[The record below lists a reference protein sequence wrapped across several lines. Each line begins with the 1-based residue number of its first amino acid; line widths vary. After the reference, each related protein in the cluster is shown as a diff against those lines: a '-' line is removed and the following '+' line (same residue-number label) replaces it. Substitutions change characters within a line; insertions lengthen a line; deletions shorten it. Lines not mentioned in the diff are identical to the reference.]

1 MKKKHEQKVWY
12 YTHFIDEYNA
22 GTVHLNALE
31 SFAYLTLI
39 WEAHSKR
46 GHITL
51 ESLDGLYR
59 RNKHKFDSEEVMK
72 SIYDRV
78 LGEFWDFDET
88 HFTNKKVTSDMQ
100 VTKLHKEKSEKGADT
115 TNLKKMVDSDKR
127 LDEFRQLNK
136 MMPSKGNK
144 RLSETE
150 GLIKYCK
157 KLQEDK
163 RFTFQRLKQ
172 VIKSFDGRGDSYYPA
187 LSVIFNDTDGKFW
200 KVEQELS
207 EDDKR
212 LYVMKGEKWL
222 HENGYDWNGDLM
234 ERNKLLK
241 QHYKGDTI

>member
-1 MKKKHEQKVWY
+1 MKKQYEQKVWY

-22 GTVHLNALE
+22 STVHLSAQE

-46 GHITL
+46 GHISV
-51 ESLDGLYR
+51 ESLEGLYR
-59 RNKHKFDSEEVMK
+59 RNKHKFQSEVVMK
-72 SIYDRV
+72 SVYKGLLD
-78 LGEFWDFDET
+78 EFWDFDDT
-88 HFTNKKVTSDMQ
+88 YYTNKKVTSDMQ
-100 VTKLHKEKSEKGADT
+100 VTKLHKEKSSKGGKT
-115 TNLKKMVDSDKR
+115 TSLDKMVNSDKR
-127 LDEFRQLNK
+127 LDELRQLNK

-144 RLSETE
+144 RVSETE
-150 GLIKYCK
+150 GLVKYCK

-163 RFTFQRLKQ
+163 RFTFARIKQ
-172 VIKSFDGRGDSYYPA
+172 IIKSFDGRGDSYYPA
-187 LSVIFNDTDGKFW
+187 LSVIFNDTDGRFW

-212 LYVMKGEKWL
+212 LYVMQGEKWL

-241 QHYKGDTI
+241 QHYKENA